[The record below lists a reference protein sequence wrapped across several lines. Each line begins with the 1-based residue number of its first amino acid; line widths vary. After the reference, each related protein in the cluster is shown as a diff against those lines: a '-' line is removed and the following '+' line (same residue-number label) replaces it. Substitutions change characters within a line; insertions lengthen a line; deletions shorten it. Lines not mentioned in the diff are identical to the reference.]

1 MPRTIIIEGALRI
14 MTQDIATGGFADV
27 TDPDWDMPLT
37 IKLTPELLVHAVMQ
51 NATAVHTGWESCID
65 DDLALSQLVAMD
77 DAGSN
82 AVRLVE
88 QEFMDEQ
95 EQDLVWHDWA
105 LEVRI
110 GKVITTGHFSL
121 RVNSPP
127 LDWEWHAREAEQ
139 AFDRACVLIG
149 RRVRRGLVIEEP
161 MPRELPPR
169 ASRH

>member
-1 MPRTIIIEGALRI
+1 
-14 MTQDIATGGFADV
+14 MTEDIATGGFVDV

-37 IKLTPELLVHAVMQ
+37 IKLTPELIVHAVMQ
-51 NATAVHTGWESCID
+51 NAAAVHTGWESCID
-65 DDLALSQLVAMD
+65 EDMLLSDLVAMD
-77 DAGSN
+77 DAGNN

-88 QEFMDEQ
+88 QEFADEQ
-95 EQDLVWHDWA
+95 EEGVAWHDWA
-105 LEVRI
+105 LEVKI

-121 RVNSPP
+121 RVNSAP
-127 LDWEWHAREAEQ
+127 LDWEWQAREAEN

-149 RRVRRGLVIEEP
+149 RRVRRGPVIEEP

>member
-1 MPRTIIIEGALRI
+1 
-14 MTQDIATGGFADV
+14 MTEDIAVGEFTDAD
-27 TDPDWDMPLT
+27 DPDWDMPLT
-37 IKLTPELLVHAVMQ
+37 FKLTPELVVHALMQ
-51 NATAVHTGWESCID
+51 NAAAVHTGWESCID
-65 DDLALSQLVAMD
+65 DDLVLSQLVAMD
-77 DAGSN
+77 DAGNN

-88 QEFMDEQ
+88 QEFADE
-95 EQDLVWHDWA
+95 EEADVVWHDWA

-127 LDWEWHAREAEQ
+127 LDWEWHANEAEN